1 MCLGAVVYL
10 SGTRRIS
17 AVLLDF
23 HHSNCQTSA
32 IAGQALDRPGAD
44 A

>member
-1 MCLGAVVYL
+1 MCLSAVHF

-32 IAGQALDRPGAD
+32 IAGQALDRVGAD